1 MIAKIKNIKIIAF
14 FLIFHLIKAKIT
26 DDSDESQ
33 ILESILEGMKNLR
46 ISYKSLDD
54 EIDQKIYL
62 KLLKHLILSDADSF
76 GILSSLEDSFILK
89 LSKEVTENIP
99 EKIKIKDL
107 PKYLNPRLIEPL
119 INKILSEFDFNS
131 MLNDLGD
138 AFGISD
144 TIKQKM
150 EESKQK
156 DIEREKINQ
165 ARIKRKQERERAQ
178 KLINNGSYI
187 NNDTNI
193 GKKYSKRDLRI
204 NESDINND
212 L

>member
-1 MIAKIKNIKIIAF
+1 MIAKIKNIKIIGF
-14 FLIFHLIKAKIT
+14 FLIFYLIKAKIT

-178 KLINNGSYI
+178 KLINNGSNI

-204 NESDINND
+204 NESNINND

>member
-14 FLIFHLIKAKIT
+14 FLIFYLIKAKIT

-46 ISYKSLDD
+46 IPYKSLDD

-165 ARIKRKQERERAQ
+165 ARIKRKQEREKEQ
-178 KLINNGSYI
+178 SQINKNP
-187 NNDTNI
+187 
-193 GKKYSKRDLRI
+193 KRDLRNNISEENII
-204 NESDINND
+204 NKD